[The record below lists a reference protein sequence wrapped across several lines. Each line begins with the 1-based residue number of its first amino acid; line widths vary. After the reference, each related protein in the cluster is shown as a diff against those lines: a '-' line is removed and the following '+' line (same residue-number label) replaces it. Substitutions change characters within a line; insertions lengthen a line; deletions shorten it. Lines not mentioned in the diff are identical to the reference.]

1 MSERLP
7 KLNEEQLKEVGE
19 ELLPKDTLRESL
31 SKNEKGMAKQTLGN
45 AVKILKE
52 DPFLSGAIQRNELT
66 DRVCITRNLGW
77 KRDTEVLNDT
87 DVAYIILYMEDN
99 YGINQEKIIIK
110 ALDIVANENMFHP
123 IRELLN
129 NLSWDGEKRV
139 ENALTHFFGVE
150 KNELA
155 IEALKVFMF
164 GAIARVFEPGIK
176 FETVICLIGGQGAG
190 KSTFFRLLAIKD
202 EWFSDDLKH
211 LDDKKTVE
219 NLIGHWIIEMPEML
233 AALNMKRVE
242 EIKSFI
248 SRQKDTYRTPY
259 NRHPKDLNRQCV
271 FGGTSN
277 KLEILPMDKSGN
289 RRIIPIEVHME
300 NAEVHILENEEES
313 REYILQ
319 MWAEMIEL
327 YKKGEYSLILPQRL
341 SNELAD
347 YQARFT
353 PEDSDAENVLAF
365 LEETTEKYVCVSML
379 AYEALCYS
387 QYERIKK
394 TDCNRIAEILHTI
407 PDWEPAGVQRFSKY
421 GRQRAWKRKNE
432 DNSSDGFIDVPKQ
445 METPF

>member
-19 ELLPKDTLRESL
+19 ELLPKDTLKESL

-66 DRVCITRNLGW
+66 DRICITRNLGW

-123 IRELLN
+123 IRELLT
-129 NLSWDGEKRV
+129 NLSWDGENRV

-319 MWAEMIEL
+319 MWAEMMNL
-327 YKKGEYSLILPQRL
+327 YNKGEYSLILPQHL

-379 AYEALCYS
+379 AYEALGYS

-432 DNSSDGFIDVPKQ
+432 DESSDGFIDVPGQ
-445 METPF
+445 MGMPF